1 MNFQKGPLSPI
12 DGDEN
17 EDRSNRNHR
26 SQLDLLEP
34 MMDLEGEIKGDRI
47 IPKPLPPVTADPLP
61 VPTPLSQRQ
70 GQQNQKNAQITTN
83 NFKRR
88 HSATDGKTYLH
99 IL

>member
-1 MNFQKGPLSPI
+1 MSQ
-12 DGDEN
+12 
-17 EDRSNRNHR
+17 SN
-26 SQLDLLEP
+26 SCGLIAESFDTT
-34 MMDLEGEIKGDRI
+34 I

-88 HSATDGKTYLH
+88 HSATDGKTYLP

>member
-1 MNFQKGPLSPI
+1 MKISGPLSPL

-26 SQLDLLEP
+26 SQLELLSP
-34 MMDLEGEIKGDRI
+34 MPDLESEIKGDRI
-47 IPKPLPPVTADPLP
+47 VPKPLPQVTADPLP

-70 GQQNQKNAQITTN
+70 GQQGQKNTQVTTN

-88 HSATDGKTYLH
+88 HSATDGKNQF
-99 IL
+99 

>member
-1 MNFQKGPLSPI
+1 
-12 DGDEN
+12 
-17 EDRSNRNHR
+17 
-26 SQLDLLEP
+26 

-88 HSATDGKTYLH
+88 HSATDGKHKFYSCKFFKERVRLN
-99 IL
+99 I

>member
-1 MNFQKGPLSPI
+1 
-12 DGDEN
+12 
-17 EDRSNRNHR
+17 
-26 SQLDLLEP
+26 
-34 MMDLEGEIKGDRI
+34 MDLEGEIKGDRI

-88 HSATDGKTYLH
+88 TPVGGKATWSSFSSSFTQHFSVL
-99 IL
+99 